1 MENNAYS
8 DVKIIKKIKKNQL
21 IEIDGICY
29 YLRSA
34 DELDT
39 AYQLILSRDDNEMVY
54 CIDRAIQTNDF
65 SYFDNKKENIDKL
78 YKLICNK
85 MIENYPKY
93 KKKVYEFIKEREE
106 DFFELDNSQ
115 KCIVIF
121 EMIRVMKRGE
131 QYINIPFEPYNLK
144 NDRKGRLNGQSILL
158 DNTYFYD
165 VSITGIYSKKYK
177 L

>member
-1 MENNAYS
+1 
-8 DVKIIKKIKKNQL
+8 
-21 IEIDGICY
+21 
-29 YLRSA
+29 
-34 DELDT
+34 
-39 AYQLILSRDDNEMVY
+39 
-54 CIDRAIQTNDF
+54 
-65 SYFDNKKENIDKL
+65 
-78 YKLICNK
+78 

-144 NDRKGRLNGQSILL
+144 NDRKGRLTWTIYFLFIMIKNVDISILSADYIL
-158 DNTYFYD
+158 VDFAFWHTFDIFCFENIVY
-165 VSITGIYSKKYK
+165 SI
-177 L
+177 